1 MENNENLEQE
11 QEQPKVEQ
19 NQAKDDQESTKTTNN
34 SNAPK
39 SENTPKVPE
48 KSKKPIYKKWW
59 FWVIIGIII
68 IALISG
74 GSDNT
79 PNDNQSN
86 TDSSSESSS
95 NNSSSKTWNKSGTY
109 KVGVDIEAGE
119 YFVECTSYNCYIQLS
134 SNSTGTLDSIIAND
148 NISTHTYIT
157 VREGE
162 YLTVNGGK
170 FAPASKVSAVAPI
183 SNGVYG
189 EGMYKIG
196 KDIPAGEYK
205 IVATNFCYIEVSS
218 NSNHTLNSIITNDNI
233 EVGTTTYIT
242 VSDGQYLKVKGGK
255 IQAP

>member
-1 MENNENLEQE
+1 MDINENREVQK
-11 QEQPKVEQ
+11 EQPKVEQ
-19 NQAKDDQESTKTTNN
+19 ETTQTTSTTAAQKIASTKAN
-34 SNAPK
+34 
-39 SENTPKVPE
+39 EN
-48 KSKKPIYKKWW
+48 SKKPIYKKWW

-95 NNSSSKTWNKSGTY
+95 ESSSDNSSSKTWNKSGTY

-205 IVATNFCYIEVSS
+205 IVATNSCYIEVSS

-242 VSDGQYLKVKGGK
+242 VSDGQYLKVNGGK

>member
-1 MENNENLEQE
+1 MDNNENLEVQ
-11 QEQPKVEQ
+11 QEQPKV
-19 NQAKDDQESTKTTNN
+19 DQESTQTTSTTAAQKIASTKAN
-34 SNAPK
+34 
-39 SENTPKVPE
+39 EN
-48 KSKKPIYKKWW
+48 SKKPIYKKWW

-86 TDSSSESSS
+86 TDSSLESPSESSS
-95 NNSSSKTWNKSGTY
+95 DNSSSKTWNKSGTY